1 MTLHLTRLTLNMES
15 RDVRRDLADPYDM
28 HRTLVRVAERPS
40 DHSRPFLWRWE
51 SSDPTQPQVLLVQAE
66 EPLAWGGLPSGY
78 SSRIEHRSWDPDAVL
93 AAGRKVRF
101 RVVAN
106 PTVSRVPAPQSGEGM
121 SAASARGR
129 RKRLGLRSEQE
140 QLNWLQRQ
148 CTRLGLIEVQA
159 AVINQGL
166 IRSYRKPN
174 HKITVCVAQFDGLA
188 TISDASAL
196 AAGLR
201 SGIGH
206 ARMLGLGLV
215 TVAPIL
221 SDEQS

>member
-28 HRTLVRVAERPS
+28 HRTLARVAERPS
-40 DHSRPFLWRWE
+40 DRSRPFLWRWE
-51 SSDPTQPQVLLVQAE
+51 SSKPNQPQQLLVQAE
-66 EPLAWGGLPSGY
+66 ESLAWEALPPGYTSG
-78 SSRIEHRSWDPDAVL
+78 IEHRSWDPNAVL
-93 AAGRKVRF
+93 AAGRRVRF

-106 PTVSRVPAPQSGEGM
+106 PTVSRVPAPQPGEE
-121 SAASARGR
+121 ATLASARGR
-129 RKRLGLRSEQE
+129 RKRLGLRSEPE

-148 CTRLGLIEVQA
+148 CTRLGLVEVQA
-159 AVINQGL
+159 VVIDQGL

-174 HKITVCVAQFDGLA
+174 HTITVCVAQFDGIA
-188 TISDASAL
+188 MVSDPSAL
-196 AAGLR
+196 AGGLR

-215 TVAPIL
+215 TVSPVL
-221 SDEQS
+221 NDE